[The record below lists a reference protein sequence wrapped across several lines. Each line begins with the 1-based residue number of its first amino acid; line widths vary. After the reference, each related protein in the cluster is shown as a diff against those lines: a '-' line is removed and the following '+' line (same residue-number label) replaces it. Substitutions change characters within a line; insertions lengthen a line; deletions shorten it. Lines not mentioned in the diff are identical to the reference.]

1 MGTINNIVALLL
13 AIVVS
18 DLLSKVFS
26 KIPLIFIQIIV
37 GSLISFLPFF
47 KEFELNPELF
57 MVVLI
62 KPLIFLESQKLSIEE
77 IKKYVRPIL
86 SLSLSLAVV
95 SIIFVGSLLKLL
107 IPQMPPAMTF
117 LIVAVMIPINSGIVK
132 ELSKN
137 RKFPKAVEHI
147 IEGES
152 LLSDSIA
159 MIIFEL
165 TLAASLTQQFYLK
178 EAIYKFVFAMIGGVI
193 VGGIIGFVIINL
205 RLFIVKHN
213 FESPS
218 MMTVIELSTPFIV
231 YVVAEHYF
239 HVSGI
244 IAVIISGILHG
255 IEKPLL
261 NLKSTKLQVISNS
274 TWEVIEYI
282 LDGFVAILLGLVLP
296 SSLQIV
302 FHNENGM
309 VLQLLLIAILLYL
322 ILAGIRYVWVYLQ
335 QEKFHITSQKD
346 KNQKRYIV
354 LYALSSVHGA
364 ISVAIALLLPV
375 TTENGIPFFF
385 REELVFVTT
394 IVILISIITPA
405 IVFPKLLE
413 REQPSFDEKNL
424 RQIRT
429 EMIYYT
435 IHQLEEEQNGINDE
449 AILQAVNILKG
460 QLNYIGKG
468 QTFYKNQKEIIHL
481 IHQTTKREI
490 ELAEQTIQKE
500 KLSKDAEI
508 LYKAY
513 AKRTHELG
521 IRSLLLYFQISRLK
535 QKLNHKNN
543 LEHKEKVLQ
552 DFNFIQ
558 KYVGNQMIDYLNQI
572 RENENEKEIDMLVQY
587 YEKKSKRNLIQ
598 LEKSTSEERI
608 KHHLSNAF
616 HIETVFI
623 KDSLERGTISND
635 MAKELNKQISY
646 DELIYLD

>member
-57 MVVLI
+57 MIVLI

-132 ELSKN
+132 ELSKD

-213 FESPS
+213 YESPS

-309 VLQLLLIAILLYL
+309 VLQLLFIAILLYL

-346 KNQKRYIV
+346 KTQKRYIV

-375 TTENGIPFFF
+375 TTENGIPFSF

-490 ELAEQTIQKE
+490 ELAEQIIQKE

-508 LYKAY
+508 LYKGY
-513 AKRTHELG
+513 VKRTHDFG

-543 LEHKEKVLQ
+543 LERKEKVLQ

-572 RENENEKEIDMLVQY
+572 RENENEKEVDMLVQY
-587 YEKKSKRNLIQ
+587 YEKKSKRNLLQ

-623 KDSLERGTISND
+623 KDALEKGTISND